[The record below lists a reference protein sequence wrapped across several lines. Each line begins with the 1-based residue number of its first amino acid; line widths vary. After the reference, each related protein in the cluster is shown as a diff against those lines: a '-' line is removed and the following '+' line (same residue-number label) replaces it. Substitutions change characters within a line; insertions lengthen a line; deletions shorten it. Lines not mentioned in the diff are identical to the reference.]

1 MIFIIWTR
9 SCAAGWTKCVCMCIC
24 NHPHMVF
31 CKPCSSSG
39 HGRCCRSHVHL
50 LRIHLTSSESKLV
63 LRGSVYCR
71 TVPLC
76 RAPPHFDL
84 LPLDKVI
91 NARAKCVSLAF
102 QNKMTEHINEYSH
115 QSASISTPLSI
126 LRRPDESPFSPQS
139 LQQETVNLIAL
150 WLVMVQI

>member
-1 MIFIIWTR
+1 MIFIIWAQ
-9 SCAAGWTKCVCMCIC
+9 SWAAGWTKCVCMCIC

-84 LPLDKVI
+84 LTRSLLQEP
-91 NARAKCVSLAF
+91 NAF
-102 QNKMTEHINEYSH
+102 H
-115 QSASISTPLSI
+115 
-126 LRRPDESPFSPQS
+126 SPFKIKWLSTLTDILTSPPPSQLPS
-139 LQQETVNLIAL
+139 PSCTDLTSPRFLLQATTRNSKLNCTLACNGANLDI
-150 WLVMVQI
+150 